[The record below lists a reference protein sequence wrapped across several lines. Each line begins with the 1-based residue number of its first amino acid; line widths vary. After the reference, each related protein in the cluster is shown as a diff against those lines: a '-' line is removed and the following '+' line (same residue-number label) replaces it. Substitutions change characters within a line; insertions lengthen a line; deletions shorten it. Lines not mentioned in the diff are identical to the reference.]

1 EGVSVDDAGFLYF
14 TTGNGTNNHLTDFGD
29 SVVKVRHDNGTLKV
43 VDWFAPE
50 NEALL
55 NDLDVDLGSTGAML
69 LPDSHLLITGGKDG
83 HMYLLDRDNL
93 GKSGT
98 QPVASFQVTHDSMA
112 PIATYGIHG
121 TPTVWKR
128 GNEMFVYTAG
138 TEDPIRQFRMVR
150 DPDGA

>member
-69 LPDSHLLITGGKDG
+69 LPDSHLLITGGRDG
-83 HMYLLDRDNL
+83 PSNL
-93 GKSGT
+93 PDPENWGKFGRK
-98 QPVASFQVTHDSMA
+98 PVPSFQSPKT
-112 PIATYGIHG
+112 
-121 TPTVWKR
+121 
-128 GNEMFVYTAG
+128 
-138 TEDPIRQFRMVR
+138 RMVR
-150 DPDGA
+150 TAT